1 MKTLEG
7 KVAVV
12 TGATSGLALAS
23 AKRFVEEGAF
33 VFITGRRND
42 VLEKAVKEIG
52 RNVVGVQGDAA
63 SLEDLD
69 RLFAEVK
76 AKKGHIDILFAS
88 AGMAEMDVPIGN
100 VTEAHFDKTFDLNVR
115 GTLFTV
121 QKALPLLKDGGS
133 VILTGSI
140 AGSKGLEGTSVYNAS
155 KAAIRSFAR
164 SWANDLKRR
173 KIRVN
178 VIAPGPIDTAA
189 VAGMPQEQKAAF
201 AAMVPLGRF
210 GQPEEIAGPAL
221 FLASDDST
229 FVTGI
234 ELSVDGGM
242 AQV

>member
-23 AKRFVEEGAF
+23 AKRFVEKGAF

-52 RNVVGVQGDAA
+52 MNVVGVQGDAA

-88 AGMAEMDVPIGN
+88 AGMAEMPIGN

-140 AGSKGLEGTSVYNAS
+140 AGSKGLEGTSVYSAS

-164 SWANDLKRR
+164 SWATDLKRR

-189 VAGMPQEQKAAF
+189 VAGMPQEEKAAF

-210 GQPEEIAGPAL
+210 GQPRRSPGRRYSWPRTTPL
-221 FLASDDST
+221 L
-229 FVTGI
+229 
-234 ELSVDGGM
+234 
-242 AQV
+242 